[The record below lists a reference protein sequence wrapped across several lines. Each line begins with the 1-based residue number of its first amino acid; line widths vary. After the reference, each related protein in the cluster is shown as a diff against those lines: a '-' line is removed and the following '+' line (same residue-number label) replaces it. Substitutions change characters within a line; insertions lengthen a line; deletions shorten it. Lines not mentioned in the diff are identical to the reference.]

1 MPFILIDDSAD
12 LPSLRRALARDS
24 RIALDC
30 EAAGFHRYSDRLS
43 LLQITTSDT
52 TTLIVDPLAFDPG
65 ETLRGP
71 LGDPAVEVLMH
82 GADYDLRLLDRDLD
96 VLVHGLFDTQVA
108 AGLLG
113 ESSLGLAALLDQHL
127 GVKLSKK
134 YQRADWG
141 RRPLPDDMLAYAA
154 ADTRHLRELG
164 DLLRDRLARA
174 GRLEWALEE
183 CRLLE
188 ETRWTEEPNDED
200 PVVRVR
206 GARDLAPREVTALRA
221 ALKWRDRIAR
231 ERDRAP
237 FRVAGDQAL
246 LEVVVRRPRSAEE
259 LAEVRGMSPALA
271 RQEGAELIEQLDG
284 VDRLPDAKLVGY
296 PRRPPNRSGAH
307 SARGRRARGTAEAG
321 AEPPG
326 GRAPDRSRYA
336 PPQRGAA
343 RGGASGAAQR
353 RGAGGGAR
361 DEALAGGG
369 AGRGAADRAQPEG
382 GRALGGQATSSSFS
396 LQSMQ

>member
-296 PRRPPNRSGAH
+296 PRRPRIGPGRTPPEVDERVERLKQVRN
-307 SARGRRARGTAEAG
+307 RRADELRIDRGTLLPNAVLLEVARLEPRSAEELAVVPG
-321 AEPPG
+321 MRHWQAEVLG
-326 GRAPDRSRYA
+326 EALLTVLNRRA
-336 PPQRGAA
+336 AA
-343 RGGASGAAQR
+343 R
-353 RGAGGGAR
+353 
-361 DEALAGGG
+361 
-369 AGRGAADRAQPEG
+369 
-382 GRALGGQATSSSFS
+382 
-396 LQSMQ
+396 

>member
-65 ETLRGP
+65 DTLRGP

-96 VLVHGLFDTQVA
+96 VRVHGLFDTQVA

-113 ESSLGLAALLDQHL
+113 ESSLGLAALLEQHL

-141 RRPLPDDMLAYAA
+141 HRPLPDDMLAYAA
-154 ADTRHLRELG
+154 ADTQHLRELG

-221 ALKWRDRIAR
+221 ALEWRDRIAR

-246 LEVVVRRPRSAEE
+246 LEVVVRRPRSAKE

-296 PRRPPNRSGAH
+296 PRRPRTGPGRTPPEVDERVERLKQVRN
-307 SARGRRARGTAEAG
+307 RRADELRIDRGTLLPNAVLLEVARLEPRSAEELAVVPG
-321 AEPPG
+321 MRRWQAEMLG
-326 GRAPDRSRYA
+326 EALLTVLNRRA
-336 PPQRGAA
+336 AA
-343 RGGASGAAQR
+343 R
-353 RGAGGGAR
+353 
-361 DEALAGGG
+361 
-369 AGRGAADRAQPEG
+369 
-382 GRALGGQATSSSFS
+382 
-396 LQSMQ
+396 

>member
-96 VLVHGLFDTQVA
+96 VRVHGLFDTQVA

-113 ESSLGLAALLDQHL
+113 ESSLGLAALLEQHL

-141 RRPLPDDMLAYAA
+141 HRPLPDDMLAYAA

-221 ALKWRDRIAR
+221 ALEWRDRIAR

-246 LEVVVRRPRSAEE
+246 LEVVVRRPRSAKE

-296 PRRPPNRSGAH
+296 PRRLRTGPGRTPPEVDERVERLKQVRN
-307 SARGRRARGTAEAG
+307 RRADELRIDRGTLLPNAVLLEVARLEPRSAEELAVVPG
-321 AEPPG
+321 MRRWQAEVLG
-326 GRAPDRSRYA
+326 EALLTVLNRRA
-336 PPQRGAA
+336 AA
-343 RGGASGAAQR
+343 R
-353 RGAGGGAR
+353 
-361 DEALAGGG
+361 
-369 AGRGAADRAQPEG
+369 
-382 GRALGGQATSSSFS
+382 
-396 LQSMQ
+396 